1 MNGLCLKLSE
11 QSRTHSR
18 PLRVEDGAMR
28 EFISKYADRIHGVL
42 SCFDRM
48 LFRGYLP
55 IMSGWQMAQFFN
67 NSNIRY
73 RELKP
78 FLLEHA
84 ARVKQHGVDLAQ
96 KERRP
101 FQYLQEKVRKEE
113 LARQIAERDQIEDG
127 LIGVLS
133 VLESCR
139 TFSFRTEKG
148 RPFVASARRKCL
160 FLYYYFIHRD
170 FGMMHVLLQTWFP
183 LQIQVYANGHEWL
196 ARKLKKNGIRYTKRE
211 NAFLWIEDLARAQK
225 FSDRFS
231 SLDWPRLLNRY
242 AKKINPLMA
251 DILRT
256 MSYYWVTAQSE
267 YSTDIKDTEAAYE
280 NNIANAKLARKDF
293 DGK

>member
-1 MNGLCLKLSE
+1 MDGLCLKFSG
-11 QSRTHSR
+11 QSRTASR
-18 PLRVEDGAMR
+18 PLWVEDGAMK

-96 KERRP
+96 KEGRA

-113 LARQIAERDQIEDG
+113 LARQIAERDHIEDG
-127 LIGVLS
+127 LICVLS
-133 VLESCR
+133 VLEPCR

-148 RPFVASARRKCL
+148 KPFAASARRKCL
-160 FLYYYFIHRD
+160 FLYYYFMDRD
-170 FGMMHVLLQTWFP
+170 FGLIHVKLQTWFP
-183 LQIQVYANGHEWL
+183 LQMQVYLNGHEWL
-196 ARKLKKNGIRYTKRE
+196 ARKLDAVGVHYSKCDNV
-211 NAFLWIEDLARAQK
+211 FLEIEDLKRAQA
-225 FSDRFS
+225 FADRFA
-231 SLDWPRLLNRY
+231 SLKWPLILGRY
-242 AKKINPLMA
+242 ALRVNPVL
-251 DILRT
+251 
-256 MSYYWVTAQSE
+256 
-267 YSTDIKDTEAAYE
+267 
-280 NNIANAKLARKDF
+280 
-293 DGK
+293 